1 MNYSKTILKYWT
13 MKNYLLGS
21 LFCFVLTLPL
31 ISCSKNEISG
41 DQNSD
46 NNVLKSGPL
55 VGATLKTITFSGY
68 TWYVKSGN
76 GMGPGPNN
84 WNANNV
90 FVDALGKLHL
100 QIKYSSTTKKWECAE
115 VWTTTNLGFGKYEW
129 CVEGRIDLLDK
140 NVVVGLFNYPTAS
153 IGPDGTNEIDIEF
166 SKWGN
171 KNNKMGNFT
180 VWPAQ
185 TGYAYSTFPYAI
197 SLTGTYTTHRFSW
210 SSTGIFFQS
219 LNGWRTDDTNVIA
232 TQNFAPVASPTS
244 LIPQSAEPVHINLW
258 LFKGNAPSNNTSVE
272 VIISK
277 FQKY

>member
-1 MNYSKTILKYWT
+1 
-13 MKNYLLGS
+13 MKNYLFRILVSFILIIS
-21 LFCFVLTLPL
+21 LT
-31 ISCSKNEISG
+31 SCRKSEISG
-41 DQNSD
+41 SLSS
-46 NNVLKSGPL
+46 NNEVQKSAAL
-55 VGATLKTITFSGY
+55 VSAATKTITFSGY

-90 FVDALGKLHL
+90 WVDANGKLHL
-100 QIKYSSTTKKWECAE
+100 QIKYSTTTKKWECAE

-129 CVEGRIDLLDK
+129 FFEGRIDLLDK
-140 NVVVGLFNYPTAS
+140 NVVVGLFNYPTS
-153 IGPDGTNEIDIEF
+153 NIGPDGTNEIDIEF

-180 VWPAQ
+180 VWPVL

-197 SLTGTYTTHRFSW
+197 LLTGTYTTHRFTW
-210 SSTGIFFQS
+210 SSSSIFFQS
-219 LNGWRTDDTNVIA
+219 LNGWRTDDTNIIA
-232 TQNFAPVASPTS
+232 TQNFAPVVSATS

-258 LFKGNAPSNNTSVE
+258 LFRGSAPSNNTAVE
-272 VIISK
+272 LIISK